1 MKGSIKGK
9 IGIERGERGIVTLRI
24 DNVAH
29 RNALNNDMIAA
40 LTAAFRAVAED
51 RDCRVVVLRGAGGMF
66 CAGRE
71 INDIQALQGSNMDV
85 LNAAYARLLE
95 LNLAA
100 YYCPKPVV
108 SVLERYALGAGIM
121 LAGWSDIALAEEECL
136 IGYPEVKIGL
146 PPTQTTIQLIRGV
159 HRKAAVELLLTA
171 RNIRAPEAARLG
183 LITRAVPAATLQAD
197 VDAVVEALL
206 AASPEAVTRT
216 KQMIWKTEDADY
228 RSAITIGV
236 DVISVAAAT
245 ASAKEGI
252 AAFVEKRKPQW

>member
-1 MKGSIKGK
+1 MKGN
-9 IGIERGERGIVTLRI
+9 IGSERDERGVTTLRI
-24 DNVAH
+24 DNPAH
-29 RNALNNDMIAA
+29 RNALNNDMIAS
-40 LTAAFRAVAED
+40 LTVAFRAATED
-51 RDCRVVVLRGAGGMF
+51 PACRVVVLRGAGGIF

-71 INDIQALQGSNMDV
+71 IDDIQALQDAGMDAM
-85 LNAAYARLLE
+85 NAAYARLLD

-100 YYCPKPVV
+100 YYCPKPVL

-121 LAGWSDIALAEEECL
+121 LAGWSDIALAEEGCL

-171 RNIRAPEAARLG
+171 RNIRAPEAAQLG
-183 LITRAVPAATLQAD
+183 LITRAVPATALQSE
-197 VDAVVEALL
+197 VDAVIAALL
-206 AASPEAVTRT
+206 AASPEAITRT

-228 RSAITIGV
+228 RSAVATGV

-245 ASAKEGI
+245 ASAREGI
-252 AAFVEKRKPQW
+252 SAFMEKRSPQW

>member
-1 MKGSIKGK
+1 MKGSIQ
-9 IGIERGERGIVTLRI
+9 IERGDRGVVTLRI
-24 DNVAH
+24 NNPAH
-29 RNALNNDMIAA
+29 RNALNDDMIAG
-40 LTAAFRAVAED
+40 LTAAFKAAAD
-51 RDCRVVVLRGAGGMF
+51 DPQCRVVVLRGSEGMF

-71 INDIQALQGSNMDV
+71 INDIQALQGAGMDL

-108 SVLERYALGAGIM
+108 AVLERYALGAGIM
-121 LAGWSDIALAEEECL
+121 IAGWADIALAEEDCL

-171 RNIRAPEAARLG
+171 RNIRAPEAAQLG
-183 LITRAVPAATLQAD
+183 LITRAVPAAALQGEAD
-197 VDAVVEALL
+197 TVIDALL
-206 AASPEAVTRT
+206 AASPEALMRT
-216 KQMIWKTEDADY
+216 KQMIWKIEDADY

-245 ASAKEGI
+245 ASAREGI

>member
-1 MKGSIKGK
+1 MKD
-9 IGIERGERGIVTLRI
+9 GIQVERGERGVLTFRI
-24 DNVAH
+24 NNPAH
-29 RNALNNDMIAA
+29 RNAMNNDMIAS
-40 LTAAFRAVAED
+40 LTAAFKAAAED
-51 RDCRVVVLRGAGGMF
+51 RDCRVVVLRGASGIF

-71 INDIQALQGSNMDV
+71 INDIQALQGAGMDV

-108 SVLERYALGAGIM
+108 AVLERYALGAGIM
-121 LAGWSDIALAEEECL
+121 IAGWSDIALAEEDCL

-159 HRKAAVELLLTA
+159 NRKAAMELLLTA

-183 LITRAVPAATLQAD
+183 LITRAVPAAALQGE
-197 VDAVVEALL
+197 VDAVLEALL

-216 KQMIWKTEDADY
+216 KQLVWKTEDADY
-228 RSAITIGV
+228 RSAINTGV

-245 ASAKEGI
+245 ASAHEGI
-252 AAFVEKRKPQW
+252 TAFIEKRKPQW

>member
-1 MKGSIKGK
+1 MKD
-9 IGIERGERGIVTLRI
+9 GIHIDQDERGIFTFRI
-24 DNVAH
+24 NNIAH
-29 RNALNNDMIAA
+29 KNALNEEMIVA
-40 LTAAFRAVAED
+40 LTAAFRAAAEN
-51 RDCRVVVLRGAGGMF
+51 RDCRIVVLRGAGGIF

-71 INDIQALQGSNMDV
+71 INDIQTLQGAGMDV
-85 LNAAYARLLE
+85 LNGAYSRLLE

-121 LAGWSDIALAEEECL
+121 IAGWTDIALAEEECL

-171 RNIRAPEAARLG
+171 RNIRASEAARLG
-183 LITRAVPAATLQAD
+183 LITRAVPA
-197 VDAVVEALL
+197 VDLESEVNAVLEALL
-206 AASPEAVTRT
+206 LASPEALTRT

-228 RSAITIGV
+228 RSAVTIGV

-245 ASAKEGI
+245 ASAREGI
-252 AAFVEKRKPQW
+252 SAFVEKRSPKW

>member
-1 MKGSIKGK
+1 MKGGIQ
-9 IGIERGERGIVTLRI
+9 IERDDRGIVTFHI
-24 DNVAH
+24 NNPAH
-29 RNALNNDMIAA
+29 RNALNDDMIAA
-40 LTAAFRAVAED
+40 LTAAFKAAAED
-51 RDCRVVVLRGAGGMF
+51 RHCRIVVLRGTGGIF

-71 INDIQALQGSNMDV
+71 INDIQALQGAGMDV

-121 LAGWSDIALAEEECL
+121 IAGWSDIALAEEECL

-183 LITRAVPAATLQAD
+183 LITRAVPATALQAE
-197 VDAVVEALL
+197 VDAVLEALL
-206 AASPEAVTRT
+206 VASPEAVTRT
-216 KQMIWKTEDADY
+216 KQMIWKTEDTDY
-228 RSAITIGV
+228 RSAITTGV

-245 ASAKEGI
+245 ASAREGI
-252 AAFVEKRKPQW
+252 TAFVEKRRPQW

>member
-1 MKGSIKGK
+1 MKGSIQ
-9 IGIERGERGIVTLRI
+9 IERGERGIVTFRI
-24 DNVAH
+24 NNPAH
-29 RNALNNDMIAA
+29 RNALNDDMIAGLA
-40 LTAAFRAVAED
+40 AAFKAVAD
-51 RDCRVVVLRGAGGMF
+51 DKQCRVVVLRGAGGMF

-71 INDIQALQGSNMDV
+71 INDIQSLQGAGMDV
-85 LNAAYARLLE
+85 LNAAYACLLD

-108 SVLERYALGAGIM
+108 AVLERYALGAGIM
-121 LAGWSDIALAEEECL
+121 IAGWADIALAEEECL

-159 HRKAAVELLLTA
+159 HRKAAVELLMTA
-171 RNIRAPEAARLG
+171 RNIRAPEAAQLG
-183 LITRAVPAATLQAD
+183 LITRAVPAAALQAE
-197 VDAVVEALL
+197 VDTVVEALL
-206 AASPEAVTRT
+206 AASPEALTRT
-216 KQMIWKTEDADY
+216 KQMVWKIEDVDY

-252 AAFVEKRKPQW
+252 SAFVEKRKPQW

>member
-1 MKGSIKGK
+1 MNGS
-9 IGIERGERGIVTLRI
+9 IGIERDERGVVTLRI
-24 DNVAH
+24 NNPAH
-29 RNALNNDMIAA
+29 RNALNDDMIAG
-40 LTAAFRAVAED
+40 LTAGFKAAAD
-51 RDCRVVVLRGAGGMF
+51 DPQCRVVVLRGADGMF

-71 INDIQALQGSNMDV
+71 INDIQSLQGAGMDV

-108 SVLERYALGAGIM
+108 AVLERYALGAGIM
-121 LAGWSDIALAEEECL
+121 IAGWADIALAEEACL

-171 RNIRAPEAARLG
+171 RNIRAPEAAQLG
-183 LITRAVPAATLQAD
+183 LITRAVPAGALQGEAD
-197 VDAVVEALL
+197 TVIDALL
-206 AASPEAVTRT
+206 AASPEALTRT
-216 KQMIWKTEDADY
+216 KQMIWKIEDADY

>member
-1 MKGSIKGK
+1 MKGSI
-9 IGIERGERGIVTLRI
+9 GIERDARGVVTLRI
-24 DNVAH
+24 NNPAH
-29 RNALNNDMIAA
+29 RNAMSDDMIAG
-40 LTAAFRAVAED
+40 LTAGFKAAAED
-51 RDCRVVVLRGAGGMF
+51 AQCRVVVLRGADGMF

-71 INDIQALQGSNMDV
+71 INDIQALQGAGMDV

-108 SVLERYALGAGIM
+108 AVLERYALGAGIM
-121 LAGWSDIALAEEECL
+121 IAGWADIALAEDACL

-171 RNIRAPEAARLG
+171 RNIRAPEAAQLG
-183 LITRAVPAATLQAD
+183 LITRAVPAAALQGEAD
-197 VDAVVEALL
+197 TVIDALL
-206 AASPEAVTRT
+206 AASPEALTRT
-216 KQMIWKTEDADY
+216 KQMIWKIEDADY

-245 ASAKEGI
+245 ASAREGI
-252 AAFVEKRKPQW
+252 AAYVEKRRPQW

>member
-1 MKGSIKGK
+1 MKGSIQ
-9 IGIERGERGIVTLRI
+9 IERGDRGVVTLRI
-24 DNVAH
+24 NNPAH
-29 RNALNNDMIAA
+29 RNALNDDMIAG
-40 LTAAFRAVAED
+40 LTAAFKAAAD
-51 RDCRVVVLRGAGGMF
+51 DPQCRVVVLRGSEGMF

-71 INDIQALQGSNMDV
+71 INDIQALQGAGMDV

-108 SVLERYALGAGIM
+108 AVLERYALGAGIM
-121 LAGWSDIALAEEECL
+121 IAGWADIALAEEECL

-171 RNIRAPEAARLG
+171 RNIRAPEAAQLG
-183 LITRAVPAATLQAD
+183 LITRAVPAAALQGEAD
-197 VDAVVEALL
+197 TVIDALL
-206 AASPEAVTRT
+206 AASPEALMRT
-216 KQMIWKTEDADY
+216 KQMIWKIEDADY

-245 ASAKEGI
+245 ASAREGI

>member
-1 MKGSIKGK
+1 M
-9 IGIERGERGIVTLRI
+9 VTLRI
-24 DNVAH
+24 NNPAH
-29 RNALNNDMIAA
+29 RNALNDDMIAG
-40 LTAAFRAVAED
+40 LTAAFKAAAD
-51 RDCRVVVLRGAGGMF
+51 DPQCRVVVLRGSEGMF

-71 INDIQALQGSNMDV
+71 INDIQALQGAGMDL

-108 SVLERYALGAGIM
+108 AVLERYALGAGIM
-121 LAGWSDIALAEEECL
+121 IAGWADIALAEEDCL

-171 RNIRAPEAARLG
+171 RNIRAPEAAQLG
-183 LITRAVPAATLQAD
+183 LITRAVPAAALQGEAD
-197 VDAVVEALL
+197 TVIDALL
-206 AASPEAVTRT
+206 AASPEALMRT
-216 KQMIWKTEDADY
+216 KQMIWKIEDADY

-245 ASAKEGI
+245 ASAREGI

>member
-1 MKGSIKGK
+1 MNGS
-9 IGIERGERGIVTLRI
+9 IGIERDERGVVTLRI
-24 DNVAH
+24 NNPAH
-29 RNALNNDMIAA
+29 RNALNDDMIAG
-40 LTAAFRAVAED
+40 LTAGFKAAAD
-51 RDCRVVVLRGAGGMF
+51 DPQCRVVVLRGADGMF

-71 INDIQALQGSNMDV
+71 INDIQSLQGAGMDV

-108 SVLERYALGAGIM
+108 AVLERYALGAGIM
-121 LAGWSDIALAEEECL
+121 IAGWADIALAEEACL

-171 RNIRAPEAARLG
+171 RNIRAPEAAQLG
-183 LITRAVPAATLQAD
+183 LITRAVPAAALQGEAD
-197 VDAVVEALL
+197 TVIDALL
-206 AASPEAVTRT
+206 AASPEALMRT
-216 KQMIWKTEDADY
+216 KQMIWKIEDADY

>member
-1 MKGSIKGK
+1 MKGSI
-9 IGIERGERGIVTLRI
+9 GIERDGRGVTTLWI
-24 DNVAH
+24 DNPAH
-29 RNALNNDMIAA
+29 RNALNNEMIAS

-51 RDCRVVVLRGAGGMF
+51 LDCRVVVLRGAGGIF

-71 INDIQALQGSNMDV
+71 INDIQALQESNMDV
-85 LNAAYARLLE
+85 LNAAYARLLD

-100 YYCPKPVV
+100 YYCPKPVL

-121 LAGWSDIALAEEECL
+121 IAGWSDIALAEEGCL

-171 RNIRAPEAARLG
+171 RNIRAPEAAHLG
-183 LITRAVPAATLQAD
+183 LITRAVPAAALQTE
-197 VDAVVEALL
+197 VDSVIDALL
-206 AASPEAVTRT
+206 AGSPEAITRT

-228 RSAITIGV
+228 RSAIATGV

-245 ASAKEGI
+245 ASAREGI
-252 AAFVEKRKPQW
+252 SAFVEKRSPQW

>member
-1 MKGSIKGK
+1 MKGN
-9 IGIERGERGIVTLRI
+9 IGIERDDRGVVTLRI
-24 DNVAH
+24 NNPAH
-29 RNALNNDMIAA
+29 RNALNDDMIAA
-40 LTAAFRAVAED
+40 LAAAFKSAAED
-51 RDCRVVVLRGAGGMF
+51 PQCRVVVLRGADGMF

-71 INDIQALQGSNMDV
+71 INDIQALQGAGMDV
-85 LNAAYARLLE
+85 LNAAYGRLLE

-108 SVLERYALGAGIM
+108 AVLERYALGAGIM
-121 LAGWSDIALAEEECL
+121 IAGWADIALAEEDCL

-171 RNIRAPEAARLG
+171 RNIRAPEAAQLG
-183 LITRAVPAATLQAD
+183 LITRAVPAAALQVETGTV
-197 VDAVVEALL
+197 VDALL
-206 AASPEAVTRT
+206 AASPEALMRT
-216 KQMIWKTEDADY
+216 KQMIWKIEDADY

-245 ASAKEGI
+245 ASAREGI
-252 AAFVEKRKPQW
+252 AAFVEKRKPKW